1 MNRFTASAVLGGTL
15 GFVMHVV
22 APVISMMHFESRLI
36 SRELNGRTRTA
47 TFTDDILLLLFCYS
61 RLAILH
67 NLEDNEG
74 IDESGHRLVSSIIII

>member
-47 TFTDDILLLLFCYS
+47 TFTDDILLLLLLFCYS
-61 RLAILH
+61 RLAKLH
-67 NLEDNEG
+67 NLEDSEG
-74 IDESGHRLVSSIIII
+74 DDERVATD